1 MPIPR
6 PEPRVYR
13 VRIFAPDTEILI
25 NRKILTV
32 LDMTP
37 GPGSDRAKAE
47 LDSLLKTLAALDN
60 PAVAAPVSRY
70 YLIVAD
76 THTGEA
82 FTWLPR

>member
-1 MPIPR
+1 MSGSR

-37 GPGSDRAKAE
+37 GPGSDRAKSE
-47 LDSLLKTLAALDN
+47 LDSLLKTLASLDN

-70 YLIVAD
+70 HLRVTD
-76 THTGEA
+76 EHSGES
-82 FTWLPR
+82 FVWLPR